1 MRLWRSER
9 LSRSNGHGAWRR
21 NYDRRAS
28 KWHFFEGIDDSGCVM
43 IPTTLLVQINGI
55 IGVLQSNIMLTMR
68 GDASLGQIH
77 GSYPISVSFPAH
89 E

>member
-1 MRLWRSER
+1 MDVVLDGGTMTEGPA
-9 LSRSNGHGAWRR
+9 NGF
-21 NYDRRAS
+21 
-28 KWHFFEGIDDSGCVM
+28 FFEGIDDSGCVM

-77 GSYPISVSFPAH
+77 GS
-89 E
+89 